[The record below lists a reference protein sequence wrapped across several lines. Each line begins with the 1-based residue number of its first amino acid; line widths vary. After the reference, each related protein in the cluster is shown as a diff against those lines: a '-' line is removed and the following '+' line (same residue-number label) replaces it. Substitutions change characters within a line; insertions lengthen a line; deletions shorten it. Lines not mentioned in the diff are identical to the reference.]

1 MNLVHHVLGSFDT
14 NVYVL
19 ADDETSET
27 LVIDPGADCERLAE
41 DLEQAGLKLKY
52 IAVTHGH
59 GDHTGAVATL
69 KNACG
74 GEFVAHRGDRGQI
87 EIPPPWITTMMPGF
101 VDPPPIDRFIEDG
114 DMLHLGNLAITVI
127 ATPGHTPGS
136 VCYLHGDVV
145 FTGDTLFQGN
155 IGRHDLPGGD
165 GDLEIRS
172 IKTRLLTLPAE
183 TRVLPGHGPASSI
196 GEEASSNPFLR

>member
-1 MNLVHHVLGSFDT
+1 MFTSLRGTGVRVGFPSKIRTSASGRRSRRERGLSRLNLVHHVLGSFGT

-41 DLEQAGLKLKY
+41 DLHQAGLKLKY

-69 KNACG
+69 KSACG

-87 EIPPPWITTMMPGF
+87 EVPAPWITTMMPGF
-101 VDPPPIDRFIEDG
+101 IDPPAIDRFVEDG
-114 DMLHLGNLAITVI
+114 DVLTLGELSITVI

-136 VCYLHGDVV
+136 VC
-145 FTGDTLFQGN
+145 
-155 IGRHDLPGGD
+155 
-165 GDLEIRS
+165 
-172 IKTRLLTLPAE
+172 
-183 TRVLPGHGPASSI
+183 
-196 GEEASSNPFLR
+196 

>member
-1 MNLVHHVLGSFDT
+1 MNLVHHVLGSFGT

-41 DLEQAGLKLKY
+41 DLKLAGLKLKH

-69 KNACG
+69 QNALG
-74 GEFVAHRGDRGQI
+74 GEFVAHVGDRGQI
-87 EIPPPWITTMMPGF
+87 EVPAPWIVAMMPGF
-101 VDPPPIDRFIEDG
+101 VDPPPVDRFVEDG
-114 DMLHLGNLAITVI
+114 DVLTLGELAITVV

-136 VCYLHGDVV
+136 VCYLHEDVV
-145 FTGDTLFQGN
+145 FTGDTLFQGSV
-155 IGRHDLPGGD
+155 GRYDLPGGD

-172 IKTRLLTLPAE
+172 IKTRLLTLPSE
-183 TRVLPGHGPASSI
+183 TRVLPGHGAASSI
-196 GEEASSNPFLR
+196 GEEASSNPYLI

>member
-1 MNLVHHVLGSFDT
+1 MNLVHHVLGSFGT

-27 LVIDPGADCERLAE
+27 LVIDPGADCESIAE
-41 DLEQAGLKLKY
+41 DLRQSGLIMKY
-52 IAVTHGH
+52 IAVTHCH

-101 VDPPPIDRFIEDG
+101 IDPPAIDRFVEDG
-114 DMLHLGNLAITVI
+114 DVLTLGERSIAVI

-145 FTGDTLFQGN
+145 FTGDTLFQGS
-155 IGRHDLPGGD
+155 IGRHDLPGGEPA
-165 GDLEIRS
+165 GNYPQG
-172 IKTRLLTLPAE
+172 LTHLAMVNSAVGLDAALSGVSRPDSA
-183 TRVLPGHGPASSI
+183 PGST
-196 GEEASSNPFLR
+196 

>member
-1 MNLVHHVLGSFDT
+1 MHHVLGSFGT

-87 EIPPPWITTMMPGF
+87 EIPAPWVTTMMPGF
-101 VDPPPIDRFIEDG
+101 VDPPAIDRFVEDG
-114 DMLHLGNLAITVI
+114 DVLTLGELSITVI

>member
-1 MNLVHHVLGSFDT
+1 MNLVHHVLGSFGT

-19 ADDETSET
+19 VDDETSET

-41 DLEQAGLKLKY
+41 DLKLAGLKLKY

-69 KNACG
+69 QNALG
-74 GEFVAHRGDRGQI
+74 GEFVAHAGDRGQI
-87 EIPPPWITTMMPGF
+87 EVPAPWIVAMMPGF
-101 VDPPPIDRFIEDG
+101 VDPPPVDRFVEDG
-114 DMLHLGNLAITVI
+114 DVLTLGELAITVV

-136 VCYLHGDVV
+136 VCYLHEDVV
-145 FTGDTLFQGN
+145 FTGDTLFQGSV
-155 IGRHDLPGGD
+155 GRHDLPGGD

-172 IKTRLLTLPAE
+172 IKTRLLTLPSE
-183 TRVLPGHGPASSI
+183 TRVLPGHGAASSI
-196 GEEASSNPFLR
+196 GEEASSNPYLI